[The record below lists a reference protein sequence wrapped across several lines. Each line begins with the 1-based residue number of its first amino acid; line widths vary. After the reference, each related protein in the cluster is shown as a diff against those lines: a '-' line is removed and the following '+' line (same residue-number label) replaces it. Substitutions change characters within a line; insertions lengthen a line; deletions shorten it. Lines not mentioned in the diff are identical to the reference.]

1 MGMNPTTWWGAPC
14 HVSDKIYT
22 TKDEYS
28 IFVTRHR
35 CRAALGHDSFIFS
48 LTSPQNPPPL
58 ARRKFTVQID
68 ARVLG
73 GRSNMRMHVF
83 QRNSARSYTP
93 ATVSPTEQYI
103 RALATS
109 APVFVTHADD
119 QETIRAF
126 RAIKAE
132 TRGLLRWQN
141 KTYDE
146 ASVRRVLATKY
157 QQLWERALAI
167 LNQRAIEEVR
177 SLLKVDA
184 DRV

>member
-1 MGMNPTTWWGAPC
+1 
-14 HVSDKIYT
+14 
-22 TKDEYS
+22 
-28 IFVTRHR
+28 
-35 CRAALGHDSFIFS
+35 
-48 LTSPQNPPPL
+48 
-58 ARRKFTVQID
+58 
-68 ARVLG
+68 
-73 GRSNMRMHVF
+73 MRMHVF
-83 QRNSARSYTP
+83 QRNSARSYTA
-93 ATVSPTEQYI
+93 ATVSPTDQYI